1 MAKTTDLSPLP
12 LEARRD
18 FFRKAYMIEL
28 GRLHATGACR
38 WPVEQL
44 PAMVD
49 KAMAAVARKEMPI
62 GSAMDATR
70 KMFGLKT
77 QKATFELLGY

>member
-1 MAKTTDLSPLP
+1 MATDLSPLP

-18 FFRKAYMIEL
+18 YFRKAYTIEL
-28 GRLHATGACR
+28 ARLHTTGACR

-44 PAMVD
+44 PVMVD
-49 KAMAAVARKEMPI
+49 KAMAAIARKEMPI

-70 KMFGLKT
+70 KIFGLKT

>member
-1 MAKTTDLSPLP
+1 MTKTTDLSQLP
-12 LEARRD
+12 LEARREY
-18 FFRKAYMIEL
+18 FRKAYTIEL
-28 GRLHATGACR
+28 GRLHATGACH

-49 KAMAAVARKEMPI
+49 KAMAAIARKEMPI
-62 GSAMDATR
+62 GTAMDATR

-77 QKATFELLGY
+77 QKATFEMLGY